1 MQRSQKKWNCESI
14 KVIKNEI
21 TDLEFNEK
29 LESVWELLQGL
40 TCQRQNIFHLE
51 TSVTDLCKQDPN
63 QIGRAA

>member
-1 MQRSQKKWNCESI
+1 MQRSENKWNCESI

-21 TDLEFNEK
+21 TDSEFNEK

-40 TCQRQNIFHLE
+40 NCQPPNIFHLE
-51 TSVTDLCKQDPN
+51 TSVTDLRKQDPN